1 MRRGADRMVVMTHG
15 KEYSVLF
22 KFKNMNGEFN
32 QVITVAN
39 GASLEQAI
47 QKNNGTKRGVEVI
60 SKVLL
65 NEWSTTG
72 RGGK

>member
-1 MRRGADRMVVMTHG
+1 MKTG
-15 KEYSVLF
+15 KQYSVLF
-22 KFKNMNGEFN
+22 KFENINTEVNLIIDVKDGET
-32 QVITVAN
+32 I
-39 GASLEQAI
+39 EKAI
-47 QKNNGTKRGVEVI
+47 QKRNQTKRGVEVI

>member
-1 MRRGADRMVVMTHG
+1 MTHG

-22 KFKNMNGEFN
+22 KIKGMHGEIN
-32 QVITVAN
+32 QVVSVVKGETI
-39 GASLEQAI
+39 EKAI
-47 QKNNGTKRGVEVI
+47 QKKNQTKRGVEVI

>member
-1 MRRGADRMVVMTHG
+1 MRCGVDRMVVMTHG
-15 KEYSVLF
+15 NEYSVLF
-22 KFKNMNGEFN
+22 KFKNMDGEIN

-39 GASLEQAI
+39 GKTIEQAI

-65 NEWSTTG
+65 NEWSV
-72 RGGK
+72 GK

>member
-1 MRRGADRMVVMTHG
+1 MTHS
-15 KEYSVLF
+15 KQYSVLF
-22 KFKNMNGEFN
+22 KFKNMNGEIN

-39 GASLEQAI
+39 GKTLEQAI

-72 RGGK
+72 RGRK

>member
-1 MRRGADRMVVMTHG
+1 MTHG

>member
-1 MRRGADRMVVMTHG
+1 MTHG
-15 KEYSVLF
+15 KQYSVLF

-32 QVITVAN
+32 QVITVQN
-39 GASLEQAI
+39 GKTLEQAI

-65 NEWSTTG
+65 NEWSV
-72 RGGK
+72 GK

>member
-1 MRRGADRMVVMTHG
+1 MTHG
-15 KEYSVLF
+15 NEYSVLF
-22 KFKNMNGEFN
+22 KFKNMHGEIN
-32 QVITVAN
+32 QVVSVAK
-39 GASLEQAI
+39 GETIEKAI
-47 QKNNGTKRGVEVI
+47 QKKNQTKRGVEVI

>member
-1 MRRGADRMVVMTHG
+1 MVVMTHG
-15 KEYSVLF
+15 KQYSVLF

-32 QVITVAN
+32 QVVSVVKGETI
-39 GASLEQAI
+39 EKAI
-47 QKNNGTKRGVEVI
+47 QKKNQTKRGVEVI

>member
-1 MRRGADRMVVMTHG
+1 MTHG

-22 KFKNMNGEFN
+22 KFKYMHGEIN
-32 QVITVAN
+32 QVVRVAK
-39 GASLEQAI
+39 GESVEQAI
-47 QKNNGTKRGVEVI
+47 QKKNQTKRGVEVI

>member
-1 MRRGADRMVVMTHG
+1 MVVMTHG
-15 KEYSVLF
+15 KQYSVLF
-22 KFKNMNGEFN
+22 KIKGMNGEIN
-32 QVITVAN
+32 QVISVKSGET
-39 GASLEQAI
+39 LEKAI
-47 QKNNGTKRGVEVI
+47 QKKNQTKRGVEVI

>member
-1 MRRGADRMVVMTHG
+1 MTHG
-15 KEYSVLF
+15 KQYSVLF
-22 KFKNMNGEFN
+22 KIKGMHGEIN

-39 GASLEQAI
+39 GKTIEQAI

-65 NEWSTTG
+65 NEWSV
-72 RGGK
+72 GK

>member
-1 MRRGADRMVVMTHG
+1 MTHG
-15 KEYSVLF
+15 KQYSVLF

-65 NEWSTTG
+65 NEWSV
-72 RGGK
+72 GK

>member
-1 MRRGADRMVVMTHG
+1 MTHG

-22 KFKNMNGEFN
+22 KFKYMHGEIN
-32 QVITVAN
+32 QVVRVAK
-39 GASLEQAI
+39 GESVEQAI
-47 QKNNGTKRGVEVI
+47 QKKNQTKRGVEVI

-65 NEWSTTG
+65 NEWSATG

>member
-1 MRRGADRMVVMTHG
+1 MTHG
-15 KEYSVLF
+15 KQYSVLF

-39 GASLEQAI
+39 GKTLEQAI

-65 NEWSTTG
+65 NEWSV
-72 RGGK
+72 GK

>member
-1 MRRGADRMVVMTHG
+1 MTHG
-15 KEYSVLF
+15 KQYSVLF
-22 KFKNMNGEFN
+22 KFKNMNGEIN

-39 GASLEQAI
+39 GKTIEQAI

-65 NEWSTTG
+65 NEWSV
-72 RGGK
+72 GK

>member
-15 KEYSVLF
+15 KQYSVLF
-22 KFKNMNGEFN
+22 KFKNMHGEFN
-32 QVITVAN
+32 QVVSVVKGETI
-39 GASLEQAI
+39 EKAI

-65 NEWSTTG
+65 NEWSV
-72 RGGK
+72 GK

>member
-15 KEYSVLF
+15 KQYSVLF

-65 NEWSTTG
+65 NKWSTTG

>member
-1 MRRGADRMVVMTHG
+1 MTHG
-15 KEYSVLF
+15 KQYSVLF

-32 QVITVAN
+32 QVVSVAK
-39 GASLEQAI
+39 GETIEKAI
-47 QKNNGTKRGVEVI
+47 QKKNQTKRGVEVI

-72 RGGK
+72 RGGI